1 MVKKI
6 ANDVSNKLF
15 PLPKG
20 FGDFVGIEDHIKAI
34 KSILC
39 LESKEAR
46 IMVGIWGQSGI
57 GKSTIGRALFSQLSS
72 QFHHR
77 AFITYKSTSGS
88 DVSGMKL
95 SWEKELLSEILGQ
108 KDIKI
113 DHFGVV
119 EQRLKHK
126 KVLILLDDVDNL
138 EFLKT
143 LVGKAEWF
151 GSGSRIIVITQDKQ
165 LLKAHE
171 IDLVYEVELP
181 SQGLALKMISQYA
194 FGKDSPPDDFK
205 ELAFEVAELVGSLP
219 LGLSVLGSSLKGRDK
234 DEWVKMMPRLRND
247 SDDKIEETLRVG
259 YDRLNKKNR
268 ELFKCIACF
277 FNGFKV
283 SNVKELLEDDVG
295 LTMLADKSLIRITPD
310 GDIEM
315 HNLLEKLGIEIDR
328 AKSKGN
334 PGKRRFLT
342 DFEDTL
348 RSIDR
353 ENWDRN
359 SSWNTF
365 LHSFPIKR
373 AITNR

>member
-1 MVKKI
+1 
-6 ANDVSNKLF
+6 
-15 PLPKG
+15 
-20 FGDFVGIEDHIKAI
+20 
-34 KSILC
+34 
-39 LESKEAR
+39 
-46 IMVGIWGQSGI
+46 
-57 GKSTIGRALFSQLSS
+57 
-72 QFHHR
+72 
-77 AFITYKSTSGS
+77 
-88 DVSGMKL
+88 
-95 SWEKELLSEILGQ
+95 
-108 KDIKI
+108 
-113 DHFGVV
+113 
-119 EQRLKHK
+119 
-126 KVLILLDDVDNL
+126 
-138 EFLKT
+138 
-143 LVGKAEWF
+143 VGKAEWF
-151 GSGSRIIVITQDKQ
+151 GSGSRIIVITQDRQ

-171 IDLVYEVELP
+171 IDLVYEVKLP
-181 SQGLALKMISQYA
+181 SQGLALQMISQYA

-205 ELAFEVAELVGSLP
+205 ALAFEVAELAGSLP

-247 SDDKIEETLRVG
+247 SDDKIEETLRVC

-268 ELFKCIACF
+268 ELFKCSACF

-295 LTMLADKSLIRITPD
+295 LTMLVEKSLIRITPD

-353 ENWDRN
+353 ENCK
-359 SSWNTF
+359 F
-365 LHSFPIKR
+365 LADAF
-373 AITNR
+373 